1 MIARRTTAP
10 RKAATIVAKKP
21 SVVLGSKRFITS
33 PARNAPTRPNHDN
46 AYNPKVGEGDF
57 YESGC
62 QEASNQAND
71 QPHLPVGCCEGSAQ
85 NESCEYHVSISF
97 PSWQAREP
105 ARISLSFAPVER
117 AVSLDGSTEKTSQGR
132 WLPFFHEQGGLRA
145 FHSSKASTQLT
156 SLVLSGASIRSKCHE
171 SVMSIVMESGSL
183 RTERLCHLSI

>member
-33 PARNAPTRPNHDN
+33 PARNAPTRPTTIM
-46 AYNPKVGEGDF
+46 P
-57 YESGC
+57 
-62 QEASNQAND
+62 
-71 QPHLPVGCCEGSAQ
+71 
-85 NESCEYHVSISF
+85 
-97 PSWQAREP
+97 
-105 ARISLSFAPVER
+105 
-117 AVSLDGSTEKTSQGR
+117 
-132 WLPFFHEQGGLRA
+132 
-145 FHSSKASTQLT
+145 SSKASTQLT